1 MRYGDVPDDRE
12 CARDAGVEA
21 PLLYHD
27 MAPPG
32 ASPGETWMFIL
43 TFDPA
48 FDARQLDAGMDLVP
62 FFSKLCEQQTTRVV
76 RSHRALV
83 EKITVF
89 EAGLDDRCIEVAN
102 GMARRQTPALR
113 ESELV

>member
-1 MRYGDVPDDRE
+1 
-12 CARDAGVEA
+12 
-21 PLLYHD
+21 
-27 MAPPG
+27 
-32 ASPGETWMFIL
+32 MFIL